1 MMYLYMYNYAQIGTR
16 TGKNKKKYPLFPNSL
31 NFARWRGYL

>member
-16 TGKNKKKYPLFPNSL
+16 TGKNKKNILYFPI
-31 NFARWRGYL
+31 Y